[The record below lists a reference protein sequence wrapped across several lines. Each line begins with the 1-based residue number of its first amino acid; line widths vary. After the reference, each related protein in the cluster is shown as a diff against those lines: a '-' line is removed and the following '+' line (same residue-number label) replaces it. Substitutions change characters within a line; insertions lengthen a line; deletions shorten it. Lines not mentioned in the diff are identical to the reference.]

1 MAEYCKECGRKL
13 NFFTKAREDTC
24 LHCFNEENLA
34 RIAEENE
41 ESCEFCGAPLPKES
55 NFCLKCGR
63 ALTSTKEQKCESCGT
78 SNSAEALFCSFCGE
92 KIVYSA
98 SQAQPH
104 LQSQEQA
111 LVYDPEAQS
120 SLQASQPS
128 DRELVRYDRQDTQA
142 YESPQ
147 PATGGQQR
155 NVNYSYPSSQ
165 DNAYERPQQ
174 VPVSVFQTD
183 RKNPGVAAV
192 LSFFWAGLGQI
203 YNGQLMK
210 GIGFIVLYAFS
221 VLLCFVLIGFI
232 ILPIVWIIG
241 IADAY
246 STAKAYNERQLQ
258 NDRLYYASLRR

>member
-1 MAEYCKECGRKL
+1 MIEDDYDETFAPPQEPHRPKL
-13 NFFTKAREDTC
+13 EDGKRYTAQITKVEVLT
-24 LHCFNEENLA
+24 NLPSYNDPTKLQDILVYTFDINGVEVK
-34 RIAEENE
+34 RRVTI
-41 ESCEFCGAPLPKES
+41 
-55 NFCLKCGR
+55 
-63 ALTSTKEQKCESCGT
+63 ST
-78 SNSAEALFCSFCGE
+78 GE

-128 DRELVRYDRQDTQA
+128 DRELVRYDRQETQA
-142 YESPQ
+142 YESP
-147 PATGGQQR
+147 PATVAKQPHL
-155 NVNYSYPSSQ
+155 NYSYPPSQ
-165 DNAYERPQQ
+165 GNAYENPQQ
-174 VPVSVFQTD
+174 IPVPVFQTD

-258 NDRLYYASLRR
+258 NDRLYHASLRR